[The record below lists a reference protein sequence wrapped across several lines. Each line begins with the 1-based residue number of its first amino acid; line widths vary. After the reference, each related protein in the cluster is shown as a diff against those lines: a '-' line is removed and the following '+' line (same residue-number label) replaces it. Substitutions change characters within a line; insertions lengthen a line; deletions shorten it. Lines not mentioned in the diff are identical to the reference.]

1 MLGLI
6 KKKANTLL
14 GIDISSTSV
23 KLLELSRSGGRY
35 KVEAYAVEPLPPNAV
50 VEKNIVELE
59 GVGQALSR
67 VLVKAKTN
75 LKSAVVAVAGSAVIT
90 KTIEMEAGLSEDELE
105 NQLKIEAD
113 QYIPYPL
120 EEVAIDFE
128 VQGLSAR
135 NPERVDVLL
144 AACRKEN
151 VEVREAA
158 LALAGLTAKVV
169 DVEAYALERSYALL
183 SSQLG
188 ADTDQLTVAVVDI
201 GATMTTLPAGR
212 AIRNIDFQRGEKGE
226 GNVVIDLSDPTLSP
240 DIQEQGGKI
249 RLDFAKTQLPD
260 ALRVRLDVKDFA
272 TPVQFVNASAQSDR
286 TSITI
291 EPSGLYDYLVYQ
303 TDNRLTVSIKPM
315 TTEDAERRKKD
326 NFAYTGEKL
335 SLNFQDIDVR
345 SVLQLIADFTD
356 LNLVASDTVQGNI
369 TLRLQNVPWDQAL
382 DLVLKT
388 KGLDKRKLGNVLLV
402 APADEIAARERQE
415 LEAQK
420 QIAELAPLRRELI
433 QVNYAK
439 AADIAKLFQSVTS
452 DGGQEGKE
460 GGRGSITVDDR
471 TNSIIAYQPQ
481 ERLDELRRIVSQL
494 DIPVRQVMIEARIV
508 EANVGYDK
516 SLGVRWGGA
525 YHKGNWRGYGKD
537 GNIGIKDED
546 GMNCGPIAGNCTFP
560 TTGTSKSPSPFV
572 DIGAKD
578 ATSGIGIGFITDN
591 IILDLQLSA
600 MEKTGNGEIVSQ
612 PKVVTS
618 DKETAKILKGQEVPY
633 QEASSSGATS
643 TSFKEAALS
652 LEVTPQITPDNRIIV
667 EVKVTKDAP
676 DFDRALNGV
685 PPINKNEVNAKIL
698 VNDGETIVIGGVF
711 SNTQSKSV
719 DKVPFLGDLPYLGRL
734 FRRDTVSDVKNELL
748 VFLTPRIMNN
758 QAIAIGR

>member
-1 MLGLI
+1 MIINLT
-6 KKKANTLL
+6 TL
-14 GIDISSTSV
+14 SSYTTRVEGNNLFVVVGNSPAGASV
-23 KLLELSRSGGRY
+23 AS
-35 KVEAYAVEPLPPNAV
+35 AAP
-50 VEKNIVELE
+50 
-59 GVGQALSR
+59 
-67 VLVKAKTN
+67 VKA
-75 LKSAVVAVAGSAVIT
+75 SPAPA
-90 KTIEMEAGLSEDELE
+90 
-105 NQLKIEAD
+105 
-113 QYIPYPL
+113 
-120 EEVAIDFE
+120 
-128 VQGLSAR
+128 
-135 NPERVDVLL
+135 
-144 AACRKEN
+144 
-151 VEVREAA
+151 
-158 LALAGLTAKVV
+158 
-169 DVEAYALERSYALL
+169 SYA
-183 SSQLG
+183 QPIKPKPY
-188 ADTDQLTVAVVDI
+188 V
-201 GATMTTLPAGR
+201 PAGR

-452 DGGQEGKE
+452 SGEEKE
-460 GGRGSITVDDR
+460 NSRGSITVDDR

-525 YHKGNWRGYGKD
+525 YHNGNWNSYGKN
-537 GNIGIKDED
+537 GNMGIKDKE
-546 GMNCGPIAGNCTFP
+546 GYNCGPFQGQCTFP
-560 TTGTSKSPSPFV
+560 TRDNSPTPFV
-572 DIGAKD
+572 DMGAKD
-578 ATSGIGIGFITDN
+578 ASSGIGIGFITDN

-600 MEKTGNGEIVSQ
+600 MEKTGNGEVVSQ

-618 DKETAKILKGQEVPY
+618 DKETAKILKGSEIPY

-676 DFDRALNGV
+676 DFQNALNGV

-711 SNTQSKSV
+711 SNTQTKAV

-734 FRRDTVSDVKNELL
+734 FRRDTVSDTKNELL

>member
-1 MLGLI
+1 MNSGLSR
-6 KKKANTLL
+6 L
-14 GIDISSTSV
+14 GI
-23 KLLELSRSGGRY
+23 
-35 KVEAYAVEPLPPNAV
+35 A
-50 VEKNIVELE
+50 
-59 GVGQALSR
+59 
-67 VLVKAKTN
+67 
-75 LKSAVVAVAGSAVIT
+75 
-90 KTIEMEAGLSEDELE
+90 
-105 NQLKIEAD
+105 
-113 QYIPYPL
+113 
-120 EEVAIDFE
+120 
-128 VQGLSAR
+128 
-135 NPERVDVLL
+135 LL
-144 AACRKEN
+144 AAMFAPALLAADLEKLD
-151 VEVREAA
+151 VAA
-158 LALAGLTAKVV
+158 LPGDRVELKLQFDEPVAAPRGYTIEQPARIALDLPGVQNKLGTKNRELSVGNTRSV
-169 DVEAYALERSYALL
+169 TVVEAKDRTRLIINLTTLSSYTTRVEGNNLFVVVGNSPAGASVASAAPVKASPAPASYA
-183 SSQLG
+183 QPIKPKPY
-188 ADTDQLTVAVVDI
+188 V
-201 GATMTTLPAGR
+201 PAGR

-260 ALRVRLDVKDFA
+260 ALGRQGLRHAGAVRQRQRA
-272 TPVQFVNASAQSDR
+272 IRPYQHHHR
-286 TSITI
+286 T
-291 EPSGLYDYLVYQ
+291 ERALRLSGLP

-452 DGGQEGKE
+452 SGEEKE
-460 GGRGSITVDDR
+460 NSRGSITVDDR

-525 YHKGNWRGYGKD
+525 YHNGNWNSYGKN
-537 GNIGIKDED
+537 GNMGIKDKE
-546 GMNCGPIAGNCTFP
+546 GYNCGPFQGQCTFP
-560 TTGTSKSPSPFV
+560 TRDNSPTPFV
-572 DIGAKD
+572 DMGAKD
-578 ATSGIGIGFITDN
+578 ASSGIGIGFITDN

-600 MEKTGNGEIVSQ
+600 MEKTGNGEVVSQ

-618 DKETAKILKGQEVPY
+618 DKETAKILKGSEIPY

-676 DFDRALNGV
+676 DFQNALNGV

-711 SNTQSKSV
+711 SNTQTKAV

-734 FRRDTVSDVKNELL
+734 FRRDTVSDTKNELL